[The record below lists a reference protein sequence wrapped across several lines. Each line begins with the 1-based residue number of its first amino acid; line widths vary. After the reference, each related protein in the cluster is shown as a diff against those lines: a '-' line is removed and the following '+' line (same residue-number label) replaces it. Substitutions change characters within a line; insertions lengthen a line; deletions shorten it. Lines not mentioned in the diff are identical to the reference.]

1 MPQHGSAGFG
11 SHIAKASQILAL
23 AITKRSQHNEL
34 VQFAKL

>member
-1 MPQHGSAGFG
+1 MVQLDLEVTLQKP
-11 SHIAKASQILAL
+11 SQILAL